1 MWRLSAKWAWKSC
14 FSFQNNLKGAD
25 WSRHIFVH
33 SATAMALNKIPAMSP
48 SSSGHCSQYD
58 TTYATIGCVLRK
70 AFADDT
76 IFLGVHREPARN
88 RNVGIPGEKPM
99 KSSARCAEIP
109 RNWLFTCGTPTF
121 RFLKSKFQW
130 HVAVVKS

>member
-33 SATAMALNKIPAMSP
+33 SATATALDENPAMSP
-48 SSSGHCSQYD
+48 SSSVHCGQYD
-58 TTYATIGCVLRK
+58 TLYATIGCVLRK

-76 IFLGVHREPARN
+76 ILGDKREPAR
-88 RNVGIPGEKPM
+88 
-99 KSSARCAEIP
+99 S
-109 RNWLFTCGTPTF
+109 
-121 RFLKSKFQW
+121 
-130 HVAVVKS
+130 